1 LNKLKDMDMSENKKH
16 TTEERQIFGGRAI
29 VSKEIKSHSNDPF
42 VVKKVEEAKA
52 FFKRAGF
59 PKVK

>member
-1 LNKLKDMDMSENKKH
+1 MDMSENKKH